1 MIIYRHTPTN
11 PKHRLL
17 YLPGAIWK
25 HHSFFAANFL
35 EPNFQQLLLNAGV
48 EIIACEYE
56 STDTYQTIIDQV
68 VSISSQAD
76 YIMGLCW
83 GVWPAI
89 AATQANTKALI
100 CFDPSVVFPG
110 GAEARCW
117 GDLDDANYIP
127 WPDKQ
132 KVKSILMQN
141 LLIKNPNL
149 VPPETAIVSPHKPKT
164 FFIFS
169 NYGVRWN
176 VLGTHGQ
183 YLQHLG
189 PVIYRPG
196 IKNSSHYLMI
206 EPRRFELANEVLSIM
221 DHGEYFSQCPFTRQ
235 QALAYPLKAY
245 DQEQKNKV
253 TDMYVKYN
261 CLQRQP

>member
-1 MIIYRHTPTN
+1 
-11 PKHRLL
+11 L

-35 EPNFQQLLLNAGV
+35 EPNFQQLLFDAGV

-83 GVWPAI
+83 GLWPAI
-89 AATQANTKALI
+89 AAAQANTKALI
-100 CFDPSVVFPG
+100 CFDPSVIFPG
-110 GAEARCW
+110 GAEACCW
-117 GDLDDANYIP
+117 GDLNDQNYIP

-169 NYGVRWN
+169 SWGVKFN
-176 VLGTHGQ
+176 VLGACGQ

-189 PVIYRPG
+189 PVIYRPA
-196 IKNSSHYLMI
+196 IRYSSHLFMI
-206 EPRRFELANEVLSIM
+206 EPRRSELVDELLSIM
-221 DHGEYFSQCPFTRQ
+221 DHGEYFSQCPFTKQ
-235 QALAYPLKAY
+235 LALAHPMTAY
-245 DQEQKNKV
+245 LQKGKNTV
-253 TDMYVKYN
+253 IDIYVKHN